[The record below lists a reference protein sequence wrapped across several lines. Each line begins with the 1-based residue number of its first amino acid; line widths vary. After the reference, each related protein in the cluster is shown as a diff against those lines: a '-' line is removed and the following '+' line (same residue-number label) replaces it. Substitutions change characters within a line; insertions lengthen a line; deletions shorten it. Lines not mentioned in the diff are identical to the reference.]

1 MNTDRK
7 SGYWVCRKPEKHLL
21 RAYTFRR
28 CRKCGEDFYLCQAC
42 YPENLCERCL
52 RERVRVR
59 EERGEGD
66 D

>member
-28 CRKCGEDFYLCQAC
+28 CRKCGENFYLCQAC

-52 RERVRVR
+52 RERDSS
-59 EERGEGD
+59 ERSERRGND
-66 D
+66 